1 MAVESL
7 AELKSIISE
16 QLLKIGRVS
25 EENAPEEKDSPRLG
39 IASPAAASSLQD
51 DVAEEIVDRLTTQ
64 KDQSSPGDSA
74 LDADA
79 AKTLPLGARTK
90 PRGVFEDDWS
100 ARPSDTHPWPV
111 ILVHGTCDTKGVW
124 QIMGNILRRK
134 GYLPDM
140 HQRT

>member
-25 EENAPEEKDSPRLG
+25 EENAPEEKDLPRLG
-39 IASPAAASSLQD
+39 
-51 DVAEEIVDRLTTQ
+51 IVDRLTTQ

-134 GYLPDM
+134 GYPPDM